1 MEIINRSS
9 CKEFV
14 AQDKAVVREL
24 VSPRNSSLKNQS
36 IAEVTIPVGRAVRE
50 HYHKKTEEV
59 YSIISGKGEMSL
71 DGETEIVGKGD
82 SIVILPEQRH
92 KMTCIGDEDLV
103 MFVTCS
109 PSYTDEDQIIT
120 DDTA

>member
-1 MEIINRSS
+1 MEIINRRS

-14 AQDKAVVREL
+14 AQDEAVVREL

-36 IAEVTIPVGRAVRE
+36 IAEVIIPIGMTIRE

-59 YSIISGKGEMSL
+59 YYIISGKGEMYI

-82 SIVILPEQRH
+82 SIVILPEQKH
-92 KMTCIGDEDLV
+92 KITSIGDEDLI

-109 PSYTDEDQIIT
+109 PSYTDEDQIII

>member
-1 MEIINRSS
+1 MEIIHRRRS
-9 CKEFV
+9 KEFV
-14 AQDKAVVREL
+14 AQDEAVVREL

-36 IAEVTIPVGRAVRE
+36 IAEVTIPIGRTIRE
-50 HYHKKTEEV
+50 HYHKKIEEV
-59 YSIISGKGEMSL
+59 YSIMSGMGEMSI

-109 PSYTDEDQIIT
+109 PSHTDDDQIII